1 MGLFRYEFL
10 GLNRPFYWGQIR
22 PCEGSIWKTPVPFW
36 NFKWPKQPPKILAL
50 LQMTPQ
56 NRANSAPC
64 WAISKLNGLFCAC
77 SFLPLLAKTCNET
90 KLNLQLSNTHLF
102 GSCTYLFKLYN
113 NQVNYSFEDSCGIPY
128 MINCKICK
136 LL

>member
-1 MGLFRYEFL
+1 MGPFQYQFW
-10 GLNRPFYWGQIR
+10 GLNQPLYWGQIR

-36 NFKWPKQPPKILAL
+36 NFKWPKQPAQISAL

-64 WAISKLNGLFCAC
+64 WAISEVEW
-77 SFLPLLAKTCNET
+77 SFLCLANNET

-102 GSCTYLFKLYN
+102 RSCTYLFKPYN
-113 NQVNYSFEDSCGIPY
+113 NQVNYRFEDSCGITY